1 MARPRTN
8 PAKHRKNVA
17 VTLDPELLLQARALA
32 AHRGRSLSQLL
43 DELLRAWIERE
54 SPSIE
59 EQRTALDE
67 FIENHEKREALRD
80 AKERQVKAI

>member
-1 MARPRTN
+1 M
-8 PAKHRKNVA
+8 A

-59 EQRTALDE
+59 EQRIAIDEFIDNHERREAALDE
-67 FIENHEKREALRD
+67 
-80 AKERQVKAI
+80 KERLVRSK